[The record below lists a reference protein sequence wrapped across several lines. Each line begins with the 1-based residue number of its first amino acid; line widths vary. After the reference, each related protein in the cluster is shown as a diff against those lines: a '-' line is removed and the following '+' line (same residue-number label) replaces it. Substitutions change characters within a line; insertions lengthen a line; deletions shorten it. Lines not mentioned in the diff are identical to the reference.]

1 MMCYRPTSY
10 IMFSLKK
17 LKFYGDRGPGAGG
30 RRLDMK
36 AVGRIAQ
43 TPWGPDSQ
51 RCFSNEL
58 YLYGLIIDL
67 STI

>member
-30 RRLDMK
+30 RRPDMR
-36 AVGRIAQ
+36 AGGRITQ
-43 TPWGPDSQ
+43 TPSQ
-51 RCFSNEL
+51 KCFSNEL
-58 YLYGLIIDL
+58 YLYGLIFDF